1 MIDGKTNAATTVGD
15 VSNGTGDIAVNV
27 LTNQV
32 YVMTPNLQGSTV
44 SAFSGALG
52 VFPQTLLDHL
62 IDGARGIR

>member
-15 VSNGTGDIAVNV
+15 VSNGTGDIAVV

-32 YVMTPNLQGSTV
+32 YVMTPNLQGSTI